1 MESHEPPGA
10 GSAPQAAGGA
20 VGRDGADGHHRGNGA
35 PAQAHNGRST
45 AAADN
50 DIVTA
55 AAFLQTALQTQ
66 TGPEFSAGARTALL
80 ARAFDQFHQAHVEGN
95 DIHVATRDLSNQGEV
110 LSAYNRAKAELGREY
125 HSPSALLAAAQA
137 GDAGLFAEFG
147 GQAND
152 YYGELSRIYQAYP
165 EIRGFLR
172 ELGQVLAEQAN
183 SSEARALGFHSE
195 GLDVVRWLENP
206 SETPAP
212 AYLAS
217 VPVSMPLIGLTQL
230 AHYYNTLCITGKTP
244 GEMLALLKGATGH
257 SQGIVSAVAIASSR
271 TPEELIANCR
281 KAAAALFWLGTRM
294 QHSYPQTTLDPA
306 IVSKSI
312 AAGDGVPT
320 PMLAV
325 LKLTPETVGRYV
337 EQVNRRFVDGQ
348 KLYISLVNGRH
359 AVIVSGPPESNH
371 RLLEALR
378 ADEAKKD
385 EHGNYVQGRVPFSE
399 RKLEFSASYLP
410 VTGPFHSPYMQLVP
424 ELAPADLERVGA
436 TFTAEGLVIPVYHT
450 EDGSNLQTSPDL
462 MMDLIV
468 QQSVSRVNWPT
479 ATAAA
484 RTSVDWPTGTKAG
497 VTHVIDFGPGG
508 TAGVGAITARN
519 LEGTGVQVV
528 LAGSLRGTSA
538 LLDKGRL
545 FDSDPASVQ
554 IGQSWAGEFGPKLVR
569 LGDGTVMVDTKF
581 TRLLGKPPVMA
592 AGMTPT
598 SANARFVAGVTNAG
612 YHAELAGGGQHTEAY
627 FRQRVDEVIAAV
639 PGGESITV
647 NLLFVTP
654 HLWNFQYPLVE
665 VLHREGKPID
675 GVTIAAGVPEK
686 DEATEILTKLREIG
700 VAHVS
705 FKPGDVASIRRVV
718 EIAEANPG
726 SQIIMQVTGGR
737 AGGHHSFEDAH
748 QPLLQTYAA
757 IRRCPNIVLVFG
769 SGLGDAEGCLPYLTG
784 EWSRA
789 LGYPSM
795 PVDGVLLASRLMV
808 AREASTSPD
817 AKRLIVEAPGISDES
832 AWEQSYKGEA
842 GGVSTVVSEMGEP
855 IHKVRNRAIA
865 LWQELD
871 RKYFGLEP
879 AKRAAAILAD
889 KAEIIERINR
899 DYQKLYFGR
908 KADGTVCDL
917 PEMTYAE
924 VLGRM
929 LELMYVSEPYDGN
942 PQRWID
948 VTFRN
953 RVYDF
958 MLRTE
963 ARFTRT
969 GDTVALLQS
978 PRDIENNPLEALGRL
993 LERYPQARET
1003 LIASEDVDYFMGL
1016 CLRAGKP
1023 VNFVPVIDGDL
1034 PIWFKK
1040 DSLWQSEDLE
1050 AVPGHDAG
1058 RVAILQ
1064 GPVAALH
1071 VATVDEPVADIMGR
1085 INKGII
1091 DALRPNYPNESDI
1104 PTVEY
1109 LGGPSIA
1116 RVALEQFPGVHE
1128 TTLID
1133 EARVQGRAYDLPLNL
1148 AVLPETAAWLE
1159 LLAGSEYSWLRAFLT
1174 TPQIVRDRTRIES
1187 PVARLFRP
1195 RPGQRVEIRQD
1206 ERGRP
1211 FAIRI
1216 LDPQNNTGE
1225 TPALEARLD
1234 GDRIHLT
1241 FNHCRPASSY
1251 GPAQITSLDLEY
1263 RYNPRQG
1270 YAPIHE
1276 VTEGRNQAIK
1286 NFYGRLWD
1294 LEGGPSVNDTFHSS
1308 WTASGKQIELF
1319 RQAIGNNQALYVHGR
1334 DGHGVAPYDMAAVAA
1349 WRPLIQTVFPPE
1361 IDGNIFDL
1369 LDLSKG
1375 FRLLDP
1381 TPLQE
1386 GDVVETEM
1394 RITEVR
1400 NNPVVGGRTLQGK
1413 RVTGRGTLTRNGQ
1426 PWMELESQLLIRG
1439 DFADHE
1445 ATFRN
1450 HDERREV
1457 SLATAT
1463 DIAVLCSKPWFKLGE
1478 GVELHPGDRL
1488 DFHVDTVD
1496 RFHADN
1502 TLAQTTTQGVVLRD
1516 GVTIATIEYNAE
1528 NVVDNAVHGS
1538 RPDPSDTEGKKQIV
1552 GYLGR
1557 YGKLVDAPVLLEE
1570 KDRYTLLA
1578 EPDTVTVPRSNER
1591 YAIAGGD
1598 FNPIHVNGYIA
1609 DLAGLPGTITHG
1621 LWYSANGRRVVETYA
1636 ANNHP
1641 ERVLNYQPTFNG
1653 MVMPGD
1659 TLSTQVRHV
1668 GMRNGCRVVEVETVN
1683 QDGATV
1689 LTATA
1694 EVAPPPTAYV
1704 FTGQGSQSPGMGMDL
1719 YQSSAVA
1726 RGVWDQ
1732 ADAHLQETFGFS
1744 ILDVV
1749 RNNPRELTV
1758 RFGGPRGARIRQNLM
1773 ALGSLPEITATS
1785 ESYTFRHPEG
1795 LLNATQFTQP
1805 AIALYEIA
1813 AHADMQARGLIPD
1826 NSLFAGHSLGE
1837 YAALAAI
1844 GEAMPVEAVAELVF
1858 LRGMTM
1864 QRAVP
1869 RDADGRSPYRM
1880 AAVNPSR
1887 VGRWFNESALQGLVE
1902 AIGRSSG
1909 HPLEIVNFNVEGSQ
1923 YIVTGAAT
1931 NVQALYEALTGHLKG
1946 SPESLNDLAPVVT
1959 AALEEAAAKQA
1970 GLPLGSLVIPSES
1983 KAVIPLEGIDVPF
1996 HSTVLR
2002 GGVDAFRNVL
2012 SERIP
2017 QHLDVDRLVDRY
2029 IPNLTAKPFSL
2040 DRDYVESV
2048 SIHTESPVL
2057 RQVLEN
2063 WDTVSQN
2070 RQVLGRTLLIECLAY
2085 QFASR
2090 VRWIETQD
2098 LIFGQ
2103 GVERL
2108 IEVGP
2113 TSDLGVMAKRTLK
2126 AAKHAALP
2134 PREILSIDTD
2144 RDGIYFTSAQ
2154 PLAVPAAPP
2163 NGAATQAPVPVPPTP
2178 APAAAPPPPVAAPA
2192 APPSPPPVTVAA
2204 PAAGPIPDAK
2214 PTALEALQVL
2224 VAGKVRKP
2232 LNEVG
2237 PDATIK
2243 NLVGGKSAVQTTIGR
2258 HLQAEFGPGPDNF
2271 AELPLSKLA
2280 EAMGGAYSGSGSQSK
2295 AQIDTL
2301 ISTKMPGG
2309 FGRPQISAYLGT
2321 ERCLGE
2327 GRIQGV
2333 LLHALTM
2340 EPPSRLSSETEA
2352 KAWLDQACDGYGQKV
2367 GQTIPKGGAQAA
2379 PAAAMVTAG
2388 PAVTVDNKALLAQ
2401 QAKMELLIRDT
2412 MRAYSEFLGEDPR
2425 AGELRA
2431 EMEANLRRDAE
2442 AQLALLAGE
2451 LGEDFIKGIKPIFDS
2466 RRERTYDS
2474 AWNWGRQEML
2484 TLYHDLNTRRLSG
2497 LDPTVAARIYSL
2509 LNRASED
2516 LVAIARHCAAQGQRD
2531 EKPEIHELFSD
2542 LAVNLEARVNQPPRY
2557 LEHRP
2562 SLAPELEITPQ
2573 GEKKYRE
2580 VPRAGIHNA
2589 LDYVEEMRRGAEYAV
2604 EQIPAG
2610 AANLR
2615 LQGMTDQLE
2624 TLISIL
2630 ENAGDDSTYYR
2641 EIKGDLNARLS
2652 GKKRVP
2658 HLLLKEAAELDANVH
2673 VYDPQRTKTYL
2684 DTLETL
2690 ARDGVS
2696 FAGQTYLV
2704 VGAGRD
2710 SIAIEVVKN
2719 LLSGGA
2725 TVVTTSLFGTRAE
2738 ADFYQGIYQEYGAKG
2753 SRLITIPMNQGSLQ
2767 DTDALVEYIYAPT
2780 QYSHDGK
2787 NQGGLGL
2794 DLDGVLPFAALS
2806 ENGRNISGIDSHS
2819 EYVHRLML
2827 TNVIRLLGAVRN
2839 AKQERGIDTR
2849 PAHVILPMSPN
2860 HGLFGGDG
2868 LYAESKIGLEP
2879 LLNKWDS
2886 EGWSPYLSLAG
2897 AAMGWTRGTGVM
2909 APANPVSPGMER
2921 LGARTFSQT
2930 DMAFNLTGLLHPNM
2944 VAEAQRAPVWADL
2957 VGGFG
2962 AIPDLKGVR
2971 DELNAGIDAEVA
2983 ARKAVTADAALD
2995 AKVEGVQPTIAR
3007 TVAPKANFGVN
3018 FPELPSAARR
3028 AELQH
3033 LQGMIDLDKTVV
3045 VTGFGEVGPWGSAR
3059 TRWDMESQGEFS
3071 LEGAIELAWVTGRI
3085 KYHNGKIK
3093 DKDYTGWIAAKAVEI
3108 RDKKT
3113 EQVIHQ
3119 VEVGDPVPDH
3129 MVKTLYEPTILEGAG
3144 IRIVEPE
3151 INEGHDPDKLMVLRE
3166 VQITRD
3172 MRPIEVSNEPEA
3184 QDLKRQHGE
3193 KVDVY
3198 ERDGQWYAQ
3207 FKKGAILH
3215 IPKALRFDR
3224 FVAGQ
3229 IPTGWDAS
3237 HYGVP
3242 KDIIEQVDPTT
3253 LYLLVSTVEALVSSG
3268 ITDPYEFYQYV
3279 HVSEL
3284 SNTQG
3289 GGMGGMRAIRRAYT
3303 DELLERP
3310 VPTDNLQEMLIN
3322 VMPAWINM
3330 LLLSSSGPI
3339 KTPVGACATAG
3350 QSIEMA
3356 VMDIQSGKSKIAF
3369 AGGYDDFSKE
3379 GSVGFAKM
3387 GATSNSAEE
3396 VSKGRDP
3403 REMSRPFTTTR
3414 AGFMEAQGAG
3424 AQILMS
3430 ARTAIEMG
3438 VPIRAMVALTHTAS
3452 DKQGRSVP
3460 APGQGV
3466 MTSAKKKAGAAPSPL
3481 LDFNFRQRML
3491 REQLAEVD
3499 RWAAARTSEGQ
3510 WQADFITQ
3518 QAERQRMAAVSLWN
3532 HDFWRGD
3539 PAIAPVEGALAVVGL
3554 TVDDIKVDFDHGTGT
3569 TKNDKNESKIANTQ
3583 MGQLGR
3589 KRGNL
3594 LWTYGQK
3601 GETAHPK
3608 GAAAAWQ
3615 TNGAIQVLDSGIL
3628 PGNRNAD
3635 NIDQELQEN
3644 EYLVFPNRRVHTSGI
3659 KVARVKS
3666 FGFGQAGVEI
3676 YLVHPDYVVG
3686 SLRDDEFA
3694 TYAGKLEPRRNRTSR
3709 RWQDG
3714 LIGRRPFVD
3723 IKEAPP
3729 YADDD
3734 EDRVLLDPTIRAVFE
3749 PKLGTWHIPRM
3760 DGKSNGTSNG
3770 KSNGKK

>member
-1 MESHEPPGA
+1 
-10 GSAPQAAGGA
+10 
-20 VGRDGADGHHRGNGA
+20 
-35 PAQAHNGRST
+35 
-45 AAADN
+45 
-50 DIVTA
+50 
-55 AAFLQTALQTQ
+55 
-66 TGPEFSAGARTALL
+66 
-80 ARAFDQFHQAHVEGN
+80 
-95 DIHVATRDLSNQGEV
+95 
-110 LSAYNRAKAELGREY
+110 
-125 HSPSALLAAAQA
+125 
-137 GDAGLFAEFG
+137 
-147 GQAND
+147 
-152 YYGELSRIYQAYP
+152 
-165 EIRGFLR
+165 
-172 ELGQVLAEQAN
+172 
-183 SSEARALGFHSE
+183 
-195 GLDVVRWLENP
+195 
-206 SETPAP
+206 
-212 AYLAS
+212 
-217 VPVSMPLIGLTQL
+217 
-230 AHYYNTLCITGKTP
+230 
-244 GEMLALLKGATGH
+244 
-257 SQGIVSAVAIASSR
+257 
-271 TPEELIANCR
+271 
-281 KAAAALFWLGTRM
+281 
-294 QHSYPQTTLDPA
+294 
-306 IVSKSI
+306 
-312 AAGDGVPT
+312 
-320 PMLAV
+320 
-325 LKLTPETVGRYV
+325 
-337 EQVNRRFVDGQ
+337 
-348 KLYISLVNGRH
+348 
-359 AVIVSGPPESNH
+359 
-371 RLLEALR
+371 
-378 ADEAKKD
+378 
-385 EHGNYVQGRVPFSE
+385 
-399 RKLEFSASYLP
+399 
-410 VTGPFHSPYMQLVP
+410 
-424 ELAPADLERVGA
+424 
-436 TFTAEGLVIPVYHT
+436 
-450 EDGSNLQTSPDL
+450 
-462 MMDLIV
+462 
-468 QQSVSRVNWPT
+468 
-479 ATAAA
+479 
-484 RTSVDWPTGTKAG
+484 
-497 VTHVIDFGPGG
+497 
-508 TAGVGAITARN
+508 
-519 LEGTGVQVV
+519 
-528 LAGSLRGTSA
+528 
-538 LLDKGRL
+538 
-545 FDSDPASVQ
+545 
-554 IGQSWAGEFGPKLVR
+554 
-569 LGDGTVMVDTKF
+569 
-581 TRLLGKPPVMA
+581 
-592 AGMTPT
+592 
-598 SANARFVAGVTNAG
+598 
-612 YHAELAGGGQHTEAY
+612 
-627 FRQRVDEVIAAV
+627 
-639 PGGESITV
+639 
-647 NLLFVTP
+647 
-654 HLWNFQYPLVE
+654 
-665 VLHREGKPID
+665 
-675 GVTIAAGVPEK
+675 
-686 DEATEILTKLREIG
+686 
-700 VAHVS
+700 
-705 FKPGDVASIRRVV
+705 
-718 EIAEANPG
+718 
-726 SQIIMQVTGGR
+726 
-737 AGGHHSFEDAH
+737 
-748 QPLLQTYAA
+748 
-757 IRRCPNIVLVFG
+757 
-769 SGLGDAEGCLPYLTG
+769 
-784 EWSRA
+784 
-789 LGYPSM
+789 
-795 PVDGVLLASRLMV
+795 
-808 AREASTSPD
+808 
-817 AKRLIVEAPGISDES
+817 
-832 AWEQSYKGEA
+832 
-842 GGVSTVVSEMGEP
+842 
-855 IHKVRNRAIA
+855 
-865 LWQELD
+865 
-871 RKYFGLEP
+871 
-879 AKRAAAILAD
+879 
-889 KAEIIERINR
+889 
-899 DYQKLYFGR
+899 
-908 KADGTVCDL
+908 
-917 PEMTYAE
+917 
-924 VLGRM
+924 
-929 LELMYVSEPYDGN
+929 
-942 PQRWID
+942 
-948 VTFRN
+948 
-953 RVYDF
+953 
-958 MLRTE
+958 
-963 ARFTRT
+963 
-969 GDTVALLQS
+969 
-978 PRDIENNPLEALGRL
+978 
-993 LERYPQARET
+993 
-1003 LIASEDVDYFMGL
+1003 
-1016 CLRAGKP
+1016 
-1023 VNFVPVIDGDL
+1023 
-1034 PIWFKK
+1034 
-1040 DSLWQSEDLE
+1040 
-1050 AVPGHDAG
+1050 
-1058 RVAILQ
+1058 
-1064 GPVAALH
+1064 
-1071 VATVDEPVADIMGR
+1071 
-1085 INKGII
+1085 
-1091 DALRPNYPNESDI
+1091 
-1104 PTVEY
+1104 
-1109 LGGPSIA
+1109 
-1116 RVALEQFPGVHE
+1116 
-1128 TTLID
+1128 
-1133 EARVQGRAYDLPLNL
+1133 
-1148 AVLPETAAWLE
+1148 
-1159 LLAGSEYSWLRAFLT
+1159 
-1174 TPQIVRDRTRIES
+1174 
-1187 PVARLFRP
+1187 
-1195 RPGQRVEIRQD
+1195 
-1206 ERGRP
+1206 
-1211 FAIRI
+1211 
-1216 LDPQNNTGE
+1216 
-1225 TPALEARLD
+1225 
-1234 GDRIHLT
+1234 
-1241 FNHCRPASSY
+1241 
-1251 GPAQITSLDLEY
+1251 
-1263 RYNPRQG
+1263 
-1270 YAPIHE
+1270 
-1276 VTEGRNQAIK
+1276 
-1286 NFYGRLWD
+1286 
-1294 LEGGPSVNDTFHSS
+1294 
-1308 WTASGKQIELF
+1308 
-1319 RQAIGNNQALYVHGR
+1319 
-1334 DGHGVAPYDMAAVAA
+1334 
-1349 WRPLIQTVFPPE
+1349 
-1361 IDGNIFDL
+1361 
-1369 LDLSKG
+1369 
-1375 FRLLDP
+1375 
-1381 TPLQE
+1381 
-1386 GDVVETEM
+1386 
-1394 RITEVR
+1394 
-1400 NNPVVGGRTLQGK
+1400 
-1413 RVTGRGTLTRNGQ
+1413 
-1426 PWMELESQLLIRG
+1426 
-1439 DFADHE
+1439 
-1445 ATFRN
+1445 
-1450 HDERREV
+1450 
-1457 SLATAT
+1457 
-1463 DIAVLCSKPWFKLGE
+1463 
-1478 GVELHPGDRL
+1478 
-1488 DFHVDTVD
+1488 
-1496 RFHADN
+1496 
-1502 TLAQTTTQGVVLRD
+1502 
-1516 GVTIATIEYNAE
+1516 
-1528 NVVDNAVHGS
+1528 
-1538 RPDPSDTEGKKQIV
+1538 
-1552 GYLGR
+1552 
-1557 YGKLVDAPVLLEE
+1557 
-1570 KDRYTLLA
+1570 
-1578 EPDTVTVPRSNER
+1578 
-1591 YAIAGGD
+1591 
-1598 FNPIHVNGYIA
+1598 
-1609 DLAGLPGTITHG
+1609 
-1621 LWYSANGRRVVETYA
+1621 
-1636 ANNHP
+1636 
-1641 ERVLNYQPTFNG
+1641 
-1653 MVMPGD
+1653 
-1659 TLSTQVRHV
+1659 
-1668 GMRNGCRVVEVETVN
+1668 
-1683 QDGATV
+1683 
-1689 LTATA
+1689 
-1694 EVAPPPTAYV
+1694 
-1704 FTGQGSQSPGMGMDL
+1704 
-1719 YQSSAVA
+1719 
-1726 RGVWDQ
+1726 
-1732 ADAHLQETFGFS
+1732 
-1744 ILDVV
+1744 
-1749 RNNPRELTV
+1749 
-1758 RFGGPRGARIRQNLM
+1758 
-1773 ALGSLPEITATS
+1773 
-1785 ESYTFRHPEG
+1785 
-1795 LLNATQFTQP
+1795 
-1805 AIALYEIA
+1805 
-1813 AHADMQARGLIPD
+1813 
-1826 NSLFAGHSLGE
+1826 
-1837 YAALAAI
+1837 
-1844 GEAMPVEAVAELVF
+1844 
-1858 LRGMTM
+1858 
-1864 QRAVP
+1864 
-1869 RDADGRSPYRM
+1869 
-1880 AAVNPSR
+1880 
-1887 VGRWFNESALQGLVE
+1887 
-1902 AIGRSSG
+1902 
-1909 HPLEIVNFNVEGSQ
+1909 
-1923 YIVTGAAT
+1923 
-1931 NVQALYEALTGHLKG
+1931 
-1946 SPESLNDLAPVVT
+1946 
-1959 AALEEAAAKQA
+1959 
-1970 GLPLGSLVIPSES
+1970 
-1983 KAVIPLEGIDVPF
+1983 
-1996 HSTVLR
+1996 
-2002 GGVDAFRNVL
+2002 
-2012 SERIP
+2012 
-2017 QHLDVDRLVDRY
+2017 
-2029 IPNLTAKPFSL
+2029 
-2040 DRDYVESV
+2040 
-2048 SIHTESPVL
+2048 
-2057 RQVLEN
+2057 
-2063 WDTVSQN
+2063 
-2070 RQVLGRTLLIECLAY
+2070 
-2085 QFASR
+2085 
-2090 VRWIETQD
+2090 
-2098 LIFGQ
+2098 
-2103 GVERL
+2103 
-2108 IEVGP
+2108 
-2113 TSDLGVMAKRTLK
+2113 
-2126 AAKHAALP
+2126 
-2134 PREILSIDTD
+2134 
-2144 RDGIYFTSAQ
+2144 
-2154 PLAVPAAPP
+2154 
-2163 NGAATQAPVPVPPTP
+2163 
-2178 APAAAPPPPVAAPA
+2178 
-2192 APPSPPPVTVAA
+2192 
-2204 PAAGPIPDAK
+2204 
-2214 PTALEALQVL
+2214 
-2224 VAGKVRKP
+2224 
-2232 LNEVG
+2232 
-2237 PDATIK
+2237 
-2243 NLVGGKSAVQTTIGR
+2243 
-2258 HLQAEFGPGPDNF
+2258 
-2271 AELPLSKLA
+2271 
-2280 EAMGGAYSGSGSQSK
+2280 
-2295 AQIDTL
+2295 
-2301 ISTKMPGG
+2301 
-2309 FGRPQISAYLGT
+2309 
-2321 ERCLGE
+2321 
-2327 GRIQGV
+2327 
-2333 LLHALTM
+2333 M

-3510 WQADFITQ
+3510 WQPDFITQ

-3554 TVDDIKVDFDHGTGT
+3554 TVDDIEVDFDHGTGT